1 MSVLS
6 LVGNIGINAYAVVAH
21 TQRKIVR
28 VSKFYV
34 QLIGPRMH
42 ASVANG
48 FVADAIDFVTNDGM
62 HLVGITNHRKC
73 DRRIQL
79 PGFTACAEYHKT
91 AGFTRSG

>member
-34 QLIGPRMH
+34 QLIGPECTQALRM
-42 ASVANG
+42 AS
-48 FVADAIDFVTNDGM
+48 
-62 HLVGITNHRKC
+62 
-73 DRRIQL
+73 
-79 PGFTACAEYHKT
+79 
-91 AGFTRSG
+91 